1 MEALC
6 GYINIDH
13 EETLLACTFFP
24 DLMLYSIT
32 RLYFSY
38 TFYIHIGLSYVLQ
51 SVGGISLLVLVTS
64 YLPTFK

>member
-6 GYINIDH
+6 GYIKIDD

-38 TFYIHIGLSYVLQ
+38 TFYIHIDNYMYYR
-51 SVGGISLLVLVTS
+51 GISLLVLDTS